1 MLKII
6 KLLFLLIILSS
17 IFIPKVNSQNEI
29 NSPYSGYGVGMLTNT
44 TNGSIAAMGGVGYAM
59 QNPYYINF
67 KNPASYVAFDSLS
80 FIADASLS
88 IISGK
93 LKTNTLVQKTSYAR
107 ANYLMMGLPVVKNWR
122 TSAGIVPFSDMG
134 YKVYDAYDDYT
145 FTYNGEGGLM
155 QLYWGNAFKLWKGLS
170 VGINTSYMFGTL
182 SSIRYVEFN
191 GENFY
196 NTRIA
201 RSIYVDGI
209 YFSAGLQYF
218 TNIKENHKLG
228 FGVVYENSAYIWA
241 RENLLIN
248 YYEDPYSSTTSY
260 DTLINK
266 VGTKGTLKLPQT
278 IGVGISYCFK
288 NKLLVGID
296 VSWQNWSKYEIMG
309 KSDSLRDALIGS
321 VGFQYTADPLSTK
334 YINKVSFRAGAKY
347 STGYFTIHNAPIS
360 EYAFTLGVGFP
371 LKSFTSN
378 SSINIMAEF
387 GQMGTLKNDLIL
399 QNYFKFSI
407 NFILQEK
414 WYQRV
419 KLE

>member
-1 MLKII
+1 MLKTI
-6 KLLFLLIILSS
+6 KLLFLFVILVSL
-17 IFIPKVNSQNEI
+17 FIPKVNSQNEI
-29 NSPYSGYGVGMLTNT
+29 NSPYSGYGVGLLTNS
-44 TNGSIAAMGGVGYAM
+44 TNGTMASMGGVGYAM

-88 IISGK
+88 MISGK
-93 LKTNTLVQKTSYAR
+93 LRTTTLVQRTSFAR
-107 ANYLMMGLPVVKNWR
+107 ANYLMMGLPVAKNWR

-134 YKVYDAYDDYT
+134 YKIYDAYDDYT
-145 FTYNGEGGLM
+145 YTYNGEGGLM

-209 YFSAGLQYF
+209 YISAGLQYF
-218 TNIKENHKLG
+218 TTIKDNHKLG

-248 YYEDPYSSTTSY
+248 YYEDAYSSTDNY

-266 VGTKGTLKLPQT
+266 TDTKGRLKLPQT
-278 IGVGISYCFK
+278 IGAGISYCYK
-288 NKLLVGID
+288 DKLLIGID
-296 VSWQNWSKYEIMG
+296 LSWQNWSKYELMG
-309 KSDSLRDALIGS
+309 ESDSLKDALTGS
-321 VGFQYTADPLSTK
+321 VGLQYTADPQSTK
-334 YINKVSFRAGAKY
+334 YINNVSFRAGAKY
-347 STGYFTIHNAPIS
+347 STGYFTIHNSPIS
-360 EYAFTLGVGFP
+360 EYAFTFGVGLP
-371 LKSFTSN
+371 LKSFTTK
-378 SSINIMAEF
+378 SSINIMVEF

-399 QNYFKFSI
+399 QNYFKFSL